1 MRTEGSVLPR
11 DFYLRPTLDVARDL
25 LGKVFVRR
33 LGAETFSG
41 RIVEVEAYHQEGDE
55 ASHSHRGPTPRNEA
69 MFREGG
75 CLYVY
80 FTYGMHYCMNVVTE
94 AAGVGAAVLIRAMEP
109 VSGIAAMQRNRGG
122 RGLRELCNGP
132 ANCCQAFAVGRDN
145 NGAPLGG
152 PEFRIL
158 DAPRISE
165 TSVLYSRR
173 IGIRKSVELEWR
185 MVVTE

>member
-1 MRTEGSVLPR
+1 MSTEGRVLPR
-11 DFYLRPTLDVARDL
+11 KFYLRPTLLVAREL
-25 LGKVFVRR
+25 LGKVFVRQ
-33 LGAETFSG
+33 LGGETLSG

-55 ASHSHRGPTPRNEA
+55 ASHSFRGPTPRNEV

-80 FTYGMHYCMNVVTE
+80 FNYGMHYCMNVVTE
-94 AAGVGAAVLIRAMEP
+94 APGVGAAVLIRAVEALD
-109 VSGIAAMQRNRGG
+109 GIETMQANRGG

-132 ANCCQAFAVGRDN
+132 AKCCQAFAIGRVD
-145 NGAPLGG
+145 NGASLAG

-158 DAPRISE
+158 DAPSIPDSSILF
-165 TSVLYSRR
+165 TPR

-185 MVVTE
+185 MVVKR